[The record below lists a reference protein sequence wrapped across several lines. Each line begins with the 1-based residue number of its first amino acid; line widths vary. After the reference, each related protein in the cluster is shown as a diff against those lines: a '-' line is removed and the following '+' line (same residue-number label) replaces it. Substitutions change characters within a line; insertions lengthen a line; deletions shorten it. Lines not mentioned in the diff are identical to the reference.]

1 MYQPILSVS
10 EWPSNAYMVKK
21 HDKNFNLEILIL
33 QPEAQKAYGFD
44 ADTTTK
50 TIGNTTNTATTTTTT
65 TNSTTITEKETCR
78 GKAAECV
85 NEILSGASEA
95 EAASDAGSSREG
107 VS

>member
-21 HDKNFNLEILIL
+21 HDKNFYSVILIL

-44 ADTTTK
+44 EDTTTK
-50 TIGNTTNTATTTTTT
+50 TIGNTTNTATTTNT
-65 TNSTTITEKETCR
+65 TTITEKETCR

-85 NEILSGASEA
+85 NETLSGASEA
-95 EAASDAGSSREG
+95 ASDDASSREG
-107 VS
+107 VSQKCPH

>member
-1 MYQPILSVS
+1 
-10 EWPSNAYMVKK
+10 MV
-21 HDKNFNLEILIL
+21 ILIL

-50 TIGNTTNTATTTTTT
+50 TIGNTTNTATTTTN

-85 NEILSGASEA
+85 NETLSGASEA
-95 EAASDAGSSREG
+95 ASDDASSREG
-107 VS
+107 VSQKYPR